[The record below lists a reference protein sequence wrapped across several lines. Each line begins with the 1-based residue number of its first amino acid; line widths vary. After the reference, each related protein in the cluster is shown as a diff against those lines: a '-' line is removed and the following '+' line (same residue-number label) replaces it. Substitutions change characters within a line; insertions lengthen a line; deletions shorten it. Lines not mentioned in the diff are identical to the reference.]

1 MTLLLTE
8 WIRKPIPFERRDMLD
23 FMFWNFLIMLFIL
36 TYIIYLIFPI
46 LLFLVFTLII
56 MDLRLLII
64 NNSIAMKEIKEKKAR
79 SKLLNNQKDLNM
91 VI

>member
-8 WIRKPIPFERRDMLD
+8 WIKLPMPFEHRDMLD

-36 TYIIYLIFPI
+36 TYIIYIIFPI
-46 LLFLVFTLII
+46 LLFLVFTLIV

-64 NNSIAMKEIKEKKAR
+64 NNSIAMKEIKENKKKQR
-79 SKLLNNQKDLNM
+79 KETNY
-91 VI
+91 